1 MDLILWKS
9 ISELGEQ
16 PQHIKSNTE
25 LLQFNQRFDENSLF
39 HYFASNIQ
47 VIEMLHKRFKDAKH
61 NN

>member
-47 VIEMLHKRFKDAKH
+47 VVEMLHKRFKDAKH